1 MKVNIEDVIQARA
14 GKRESFG
21 LVYTGVAPDLFEV
34 GIYTL
39 GNSHDAEDVVSETF
53 LEAYKGIRNLRDE
66 NSFRP
71 WIMKILSVR
80 CKRKISDYIK
90 GKGQLDIDELLDLS
104 TGSDGQTE
112 RTEVL
117 TAMEKL
123 TPEERT
129 IVVLSVLQGYTIR
142 EIAQILSCPQGT
154 VSSKLHRTLKKLRT
168 MLS

>member
-1 MKVNIEDVIQARA
+1 
-14 GKRESFG
+14 
-21 LVYTGVAPDLFEV
+21 
-34 GIYTL
+34 
-39 GNSHDAEDVVSETF
+39 
-53 LEAYKGIRNLRDE
+53 
-66 NSFRP
+66 
-71 WIMKILSVR
+71 MKILTVR